1 MNNTLEIKELSD
13 KAICLLKEII
23 KIPACSFEE
32 EKKSDYLFKY
42 ILGEAKAINKNTN
55 AASRKSITT
64 LKKPKIKYASVIT
77 VKHIGNNIIAYR
89 NDFSKDKKTLM
100 LSAHIDT
107 VKAADSYTVD
117 PYGAN
122 ETGDKIIGLGS
133 NDDGAGLVSL
143 TETFFYFCRHN
154 ANVNILLALS
164 TEEERSGKGG
174 MTAIIK
180 ELHKSANKN
189 IKPDFAIVGEPTQM
203 NPAIAERGL
212 LVLDGV
218 ATGKSGHAA
227 RDEGINALYI
237 AADDIQALRN
247 YKFKRNSKLMGDVK
261 LTVTQ
266 INAGTA
272 HNVVP
277 DSCTFVIDIRPTEKY
292 ENEEI
297 WKMLQKNV
305 KSKLTPRSL
314 EHKVSSTPANHPL
327 LKCIKKQGLKPF
339 ISPTSSDWTRMDIP
353 AIKMGPGD
361 SARSHRADEFIFKRE
376 IKDGIKKY
384 IDFIN
389 SL

>member
-1 MNNTLEIKELSD
+1 MNNALNSMPNNALEIRELSE

-32 EKKSDYLFKY
+32 KQKSDYLFKY
-42 ILGEAKAINKNTN
+42 ISKEATAINKKTG
-55 AASRKSITT
+55 A
-64 LKKPKIKYASVIT
+64 VT

-89 NDFSKDKKTLM
+89 NDFSKEKKTLM

-107 VKAADSYTVD
+107 VKAAESYTVD

-122 ETGDKIIGLGS
+122 EKGDKIIGLGS

-143 TETFFYFCRHN
+143 AETFFYFCNHN

-180 ELHKSANKN
+180 ELDKPNNKN

-218 ATGKSGHAA
+218 AKGKSGHAA
-227 RDEGINALYI
+227 RNEGINALYI
-237 AADDIQALRN
+237 AADDIQTLRT
-247 YKFKRNSKLMGDVK
+247 YKFKRHSKLMGDVK

-272 HNVVP
+272 NNVVP
-277 DSCTFVIDIRPTEKY
+277 DSCSFVIDIRPTDKY

-297 WKMLQKNV
+297 WKMLQKTI

-314 EHKVSSTPANHPL
+314 EHKVSSTPANHLL

-361 SARSHRADEFIFKRE
+361 SARSHRADEFIYKRE
-376 IKDGIKKY
+376 IKEGIKKY
-384 IDFIN
+384 IEFIRA
-389 SL
+389 L

>member
-32 EKKSDYLFKY
+32 KKKSDYIFKY
-42 ILGEAKAINKNTN
+42 ILGEVEAINKNAN
-55 AASRKSITT
+55 AASCKCITT
-64 LKKPKIKYASVIT
+64 LQKSQIKNASAVT
-77 VKHIGNNIIAYR
+77 VKHINNNIIAYR

-122 ETGDKIIGLGS
+122 EMGDKIIGLGS

-189 IKPDFAIVGEPTQM
+189 IKPDFAIVGEPTKM

-218 ATGKSGHAA
+218 ATGRSGHAA
-227 RDEGINALYI
+227 RNEGINALYI
-237 AADDIQALRN
+237 AADDIQALRK

-261 LTVTQ
+261 LTITQ

-361 SARSHRADEFIFKRE
+361 SARSHRADEFIFKGE
-376 IKDGIKKY
+376 IKEGIKKY